1 MIRISF
7 VITSALLLAGGISQ
21 LSAQHA
27 GGGHSSGSHGSGFSH
42 STSGFSS
49 RSSFSTPLSQQS
61 GVIGIKAGALPTGP
75 YRTGRGN
82 TYAGRRYPSV
92 YGYYPYFDPFLDYGS
107 GFYFNGPDQNYGY
120 GQYDPAAETAAVT
133 ANLLGEQVQRLSA
146 EVDAMRN
153 QGVPENYVPMPRPRY
168 NAPPMMP
175 EDETPTSA
183 PLTLVMRDGKNLKL
197 NSYAVMGQQ
206 IWDFS
211 AQPAKKIALAS
222 IDLPASQKATEAA
235 GGEFPEI
242 R

>member
-1 MIRISF
+1 MRISF
-7 VITSALLLAGGISQ
+7 VITSALVLAGGMN
-21 LSAQHA
+21 LLYAQHA
-27 GGGHSSGSHGSGFSH
+27 GGGHSSSGRGGVSH
-42 STSGFSS
+42 SS
-49 RSSFSTPLSQQS
+49 SSFSGRSGFNTPLSMQS

-82 TYAGRRYPSV
+82 TYGGRRYPAV

-120 GQYDPAAETAAVT
+120 GQYDPAAETADVT

-146 EVDAMRN
+146 EVSAMRN
-153 QGVPENYVPMPRPRY
+153 QAAQENYAPLARPRY

-175 EDETPTSA
+175 DDETPSSA
-183 PLTLVMRDGKNLKL
+183 PVTLILRDGKSLKL

-211 AQPAKKIALAS
+211 AQPAKRIALAS
-222 IDLPASQKATEAA
+222 IDLTASRTATEAS

>member
-1 MIRISF
+1 MNQ
-7 VITSALLLAGGISQ
+7 VY
-21 LSAQHA
+21 AQHA
-27 GGGHSSGSHGSGFSH
+27 GGGHSSAGHGGLSHSSSGFS
-42 STSGFSS
+42 G
-49 RSSFSTPLSQQS
+49 RSSFSTPLSAQS

-82 TYAGRRYPSV
+82 TYAGRRYPVV
-92 YGYYPYFDPFLDYGS
+92 YGYYPYFDPFLDYDNGFSSS
-107 GFYFNGPDQNYGY
+107 GPSQTDP
-120 GQYDPAAETAAVT
+120 GQETANVT

-153 QGVPENYVPMPRPRY
+153 QQVPENDVPMARRRY
-168 NAPPMMP
+168 NAPPMLP

-183 PLTLVMRDGKNLKL
+183 PVTLILRDGKSVKM

-211 AQPAKKIALAS
+211 VQPAKKIALAS
-222 IDLPASQKATEAA
+222 IDLPASRTATEAA

-242 R
+242 P

>member
-7 VITSALLLAGGISQ
+7 VMTSALLLAGGISQ
-21 LSAQHA
+21 VYAQHA
-27 GGGHSSGSHGSGFSH
+27 GGGHSSGGHGGFSH
-42 STSGFSS
+42 SISGFSS
-49 RSSFSTPLSQQS
+49 RSSFGTPLSQQS

-75 YRTGRGN
+75 YRIGRGN
-82 TYAGRRYPSV
+82 TYGGRRYPAV
-92 YGYYPYFDPFLDYGS
+92 YGYYPYFDPFLDYGN

-120 GQYDPAAETAAVT
+120 GQSDPSAETADVT
-133 ANLLGEQVQRLSA
+133 GNLLGEQVQRLAA

-153 QGVPENYVPMPRPRY
+153 QGMQESYVPMARPRY
-168 NAPPMMP
+168 NAPPMIP
-175 EDETPTSA
+175 ADETPSSA
-183 PLTLVMRDGKNLKL
+183 PVTLILRDGKSLKL
-197 NSYAVMGQQ
+197 DSYAVMGQQ

-211 AQPAKKIALAS
+211 AQPAKKIAIAS